1 MTGWFLLLI
10 LVSQVFMVG
19 GQIFLKHAMNGGAE
33 GESVITRWKWAA
45 LFVCGIGLL
54 TLWFFLWLG
63 LLSQVELSYLYPFD
77 ALGPLFMAFG
87 ASVALKEKMTPRLWC
102 GVLLIVGGLLIVGA
116 SQ

>member
-1 MTGWFLLLI
+1 MTGLFLVLVI
-10 LVSQVFMVG
+10 LSQAFMVG
-19 GQIFLKHAMNGGAE
+19 GQIFLKHALNSATE
-33 GESVITRWKWAA
+33 GSDAIRWKRAA
-45 LFVCGIGLL
+45 PFACGIGLM

-77 ALGPLFMAFG
+77 ALSPLFMAFG

-102 GVLLIVGGLLIVGA
+102 GVLLIAAGLLIVGA

>member
-1 MTGWFLLLI
+1 MTGWFLGLI
-10 LVSQVFMVG
+10 ILSQTFMVG
-19 GQIFLKHAMNGGAE
+19 GQIFLKHAMNSTAGGSDA
-33 GESVITRWKWAA
+33 TPWKRAA
-45 LFVCGIGLL
+45 PFACGIGLL

-102 GVLLIVGGLLIVGA
+102 GVLLIAAGLLIVGA

>member
-1 MTGWFLLLI
+1 MTCLFLVLVI
-10 LVSQVFMVG
+10 LSQAFMVG
-19 GQIFLKHAMNGGAE
+19 GQIFLKHALNSATE
-33 GESVITRWKWAA
+33 GSDAPRWKQAA
-45 LFVCGIGLL
+45 PFACGIGLM

-77 ALGPLFMAFG
+77 ALSPLFMAFG

-102 GVLLIVGGLLIVGA
+102 GVLLIACGLLIVGA

>member
-1 MTGWFLLLI
+1 MTGWFLVLI
-10 LVSQVFMVG
+10 ILSQAFMVG
-19 GQIFLKHAMNGGAE
+19 GQIFLKHALNGTANGSETA
-33 GESVITRWKWAA
+33 GWKRAVPFA
-45 LFVCGIGLL
+45 YGIGLM

-77 ALGPLFMAFG
+77 ALSPLFMAFG
-87 ASVALKEKMTPRLWC
+87 ASVALKEKMTPRLWY

>member
-1 MTGWFLLLI
+1 MTIWFLVIVTL
-10 LVSQVFMVG
+10 SQAFLVG
-19 GQIFLKHAMNGGAE
+19 GQIFLKHAMNKTTE
-33 GESVITRWKWAA
+33 GSGIGRWTRISP
-45 LFVCGIGLL
+45 FIYGIGLM
-54 TLWFFLWLG
+54 TLWFFLWFW

-77 ALGPLFMAFG
+77 ALSPLFMAFG